1 MGEIGEGSMW
11 DGKWS
16 YNRDKLQFAIV
27 ESQSWMSK
35 KVKQQNQLFIQK
47 QICKKTEETKVVGSE
62 I

>member
-1 MGEIGEGSMW
+1 MW
-11 DGKWS
+11 DGKGS

-27 ESQSWMSK
+27 ESQSWISK
-35 KVKQQNQLFIQK
+35 KVKKQQNQLFMQE